1 MKSCTH
7 PQNGMTISD
16 LPDGEIEIGMGQH
29 GEGGGGRKQLVSANE
44 TAEEMIGLLMKKLQP
59 KAGNKAL
66 LVINGVGATTHMEMN
81 IVYRKA
87 HQVLENAGI
96 EVAAARIGELLTVQE
111 QAGFQMILGLLDDVL
126 GDGDHG
132 TAIVQSMSALV
143 ATADK
148 GTEFKSMLNDM
159 SFNLMLEISGST
171 STLLGGF
178 FLGMSDHAEG
188 TELDVAGVKAM
199 FAGGLEGVR
208 KQTKAKQ
215 GDKTMMDALIPAVEA
230 IQACDSADV
239 KAILTAGA
247 EAAVKGAEA
256 TKDMK
261 ANFGRA
267 RNYGERSIGYA
278 DSGASSWS
286 CMFDAFAKA
295 L

>member
-1 MKSCTH
+1 MDKL
-7 PQNGMTISD
+7 TIDDFKKMLRNALVCITERSD
-16 LPDGEIEIGMGQH
+16 EF
-29 GEGGGGRKQLVSANE
+29 S
-44 TAEEMIGLLMKKLQP
+44 KLD
-59 KAGNKAL
+59 A
-66 LVINGVGATTHMEMN
+66 
-81 IVYRKA
+81 
-87 HQVLENAGI
+87 
-96 EVAAARIGELLTVQE
+96 
-111 QAGFQMILGLLDDVL
+111 VL

-199 FAGGLEGVR
+199 FA
-208 KQTKAKQ
+208 Q

>member
-1 MKSCTH
+1 MDKL
-7 PQNGMTISD
+7 TIDDFKKMLRNALVCITERSD
-16 LPDGEIEIGMGQH
+16 EF
-29 GEGGGGRKQLVSANE
+29 S
-44 TAEEMIGLLMKKLQP
+44 KLD
-59 KAGNKAL
+59 A
-66 LVINGVGATTHMEMN
+66 
-81 IVYRKA
+81 
-87 HQVLENAGI
+87 
-96 EVAAARIGELLTVQE
+96 
-111 QAGFQMILGLLDDVL
+111 VL

-199 FAGGLEGVR
+199 FAGGLEGGR
-208 KQTKAKQ
+208 KKK
-215 GDKTMMDALIPAVEA
+215 KEKLAVEA

-239 KAILTAGA
+239 KIILTAGA
-247 EAAVKGAEA
+247 KAAVKGAEA
-256 TKDMK
+256 TKEMK

>member
-1 MKSCTH
+1 MDKL
-7 PQNGMTISD
+7 TIDDFKKMLRNALVCITERSD
-16 LPDGEIEIGMGQH
+16 EF
-29 GEGGGGRKQLVSANE
+29 S
-44 TAEEMIGLLMKKLQP
+44 KLD
-59 KAGNKAL
+59 A
-66 LVINGVGATTHMEMN
+66 
-81 IVYRKA
+81 
-87 HQVLENAGI
+87 
-96 EVAAARIGELLTVQE
+96 
-111 QAGFQMILGLLDDVL
+111 VL

-256 TKDMK
+256 AVKGAEATKDMK

>member
-1 MKSCTH
+1 
-7 PQNGMTISD
+7 
-16 LPDGEIEIGMGQH
+16 
-29 GEGGGGRKQLVSANE
+29 
-44 TAEEMIGLLMKKLQP
+44 
-59 KAGNKAL
+59 
-66 LVINGVGATTHMEMN
+66 
-81 IVYRKA
+81 
-87 HQVLENAGI
+87 
-96 EVAAARIGELLTVQE
+96 
-111 QAGFQMILGLLDDVL
+111 
-126 GDGDHG
+126 
-132 TAIVQSMSALV
+132 
-143 ATADK
+143 
-148 GTEFKSMLNDM
+148 
-159 SFNLMLEISGST
+159 
-171 STLLGGF
+171 
-178 FLGMSDHAEG
+178 MSDHAEG